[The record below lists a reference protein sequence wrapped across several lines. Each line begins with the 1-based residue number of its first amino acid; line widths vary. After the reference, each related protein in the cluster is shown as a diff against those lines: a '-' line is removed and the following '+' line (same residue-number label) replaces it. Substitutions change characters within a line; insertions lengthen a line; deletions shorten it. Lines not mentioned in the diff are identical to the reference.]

1 MIVNRA
7 GATKYPSVMTVN
19 TSDISLMFKTGRARL
34 VWVTA
39 SLVSEKFLDKDIDLR
54 YPRKK
59 GVILQW
65 ISSCKEKRTR
75 V

>member
-1 MIVNRA
+1 MIINRA
-7 GATKYPSVMTVN
+7 GATKHPSVMTIDA
-19 TSDISLMFKTGRARL
+19 SDISLMFKTGRAIL
-34 VWVTA
+34 VLVTA
-39 SLVSEKFLDKDIDLR
+39 SLVSEKLLDKDINLR

-65 ISSCKEKRTR
+65 ISSCEEKRTR